1 MNNPFLTS
9 DTITY
14 YDEKINEEVVINILN
29 ISKYFKHIYCLCPLN
44 KLDFINMEIFM
55 NKTINKDILD
65 NTISKMVLYKT
76 NISILKNSI
85 HYGNIIYCDKEYI
98 NNANL
103 FGYELDDNVLILP
116 IYNISFLDLQK
127 YIDNINGQITFNNL
141 YDILI
146 INNYFG
152 DNIKSESAK
161 LKINGIINNLEES
174 KYWELSYNCLP
185 NITKLFDT
193 RKFNFSIIRNPTNN
207 ILIHKLE
214 HSPIKENYIDQ
225 IFNRKNYVDPSEI
238 INKKGYK
245 LYWKVWNSDY
255 SNDSINKLFDNLDD
269 TQKYFLFSNL
279 CVSKKYCH
287 LVINNEYIINMMT
300 PTIHKYINL
309 YNYLFGYAWVR
320 FYFEETINRFK
331 VKTTDMYIFDI
342 NTASKLPVFYFN
354 HDTPHKNPYCPILV
368 ANKSLN
374 AEFNVC
380 GINNNT
386 ENNIDNRI
394 CNLEEFKEKMNIF
407 ISNNKNIDLLSNI
420 NFKELKIA
428 ITGSIMTAC
437 AQYKH
442 PLTYVFNETT
452 PYDINTDIATKR
464 YFNEYYYDSD
474 IDVMVMSKTIFEFL
488 DITRQFHENIMLNC
502 CHYLNAE
509 PHHINYNLLRISYL
523 FVTSEFIKEYI
534 CTKTITYEVIIK
546 SLDLK
551 PIINIFVPFA
561 KKMHKLECQKKLEN
575 LSEKDKLGL
584 MNKYPEIFVFD
595 ENNLVIK
602 LKDSKGTTT
611 MINPPSSPAEY
622 SQEEIEMILNSN
634 NNLDEEKINITIPM
648 TDGLGYCDN
657 FKVKINS
664 PHLNHDFELFPIF
677 KDDFMCTVA
686 NFHMP
691 CVRAYYNGENVYM
704 TPSFIS
710 AHMTFMNI
718 DYKYF
723 AGSKD
728 PISIINKYRMRGFG
742 CWLNKTELE
751 TYIKYNYE
759 MPFWNNLFQINPLNK
774 KSYSKCFGKL
784 PITSRMF
791 QPRKI
796 NDVLIKT
803 TCVNYEKLLPI
814 GNYILYSSRTLTEHE
829 YNIKRF
835 NSNNPININY
845 INGDTGYIE
854 PLQRN
859 IINTMFDKINS
870 KSSNELVEP
879 IPQVVPQ
886 PINNIQVNQM
896 QFGWMATVETQGTL
910 QAQEAL
916 QVQVALEEAVNQAI
930 VQAQAAADAQ
940 VVAQVAQAQAAV
952 AIAQAA
958 AAAQIAQAAQ
968 AEAADAAQAAAADA
982 AQAAAADAA
991 QAAAADAAQAAAADA
1006 AQAAAAEADNE

>member
-44 KLDFINMEIFM
+44 KLDFINIEIFM
-55 NKTINKDILD
+55 KKTIDKDILD

-85 HYGNIIYCDKEYI
+85 HYGNILYCDKEYI
-98 NNANL
+98 NSANK
-103 FGYELDDNVLILP
+103 FGYELDDTVLILP

-152 DNIKSESAK
+152 DNIKSESSK

-193 RKFNFSIIRNPTNN
+193 RKFNFNIIRNPTNN
-207 ILIHKLE
+207 TLIHKLE

-255 SNDSINKLFDNLDD
+255 NNDCINKLFDTLDD
-269 TQKYFLFSNL
+269 TQRYFLFSNL

-309 YNYLFGYAWVR
+309 YNYLFGYAWLR

-354 HDTPHKNPYCPILV
+354 HDTPHKNPYFPILV
-368 ANKSLN
+368 ANKSLKP
-374 AEFNVC
+374 EFNVC
-380 GINNNT
+380 GINNNA

-394 CNLEEFKEKMNIF
+394 CNLEEFKQKMNIF
-407 ISNNKNIDLLSNI
+407 ISNNKNIDLLNNI

-437 AQYKH
+437 SQYKH
-442 PLTYVFNETT
+442 PLTHLFNNIIQH
-452 PYDINTDIATKR
+452 DIQNDIQNDITTKR

-474 IDVMVMSKTIFEFL
+474 IDVMVMSKTVFEFL
-488 DITRQFHENIMLNC
+488 DITKKFHESIMLNC
-502 CHYLNAE
+502 CQYLNAE
-509 PHHINYNLLRISYL
+509 PEQIHYNLLRTSYL
-523 FVTSEFIKEYI
+523 FVTSEFIKEHI
-534 CTKTITYEVIIK
+534 CTKTISYDVIIK

-575 LSEKDKLGL
+575 LSEKDRLGL
-584 MNKYPEIFVFD
+584 MNKYPELFVFD

-602 LKDSKGTTT
+602 LKDSKSNTT
-611 MINPPSSPAEY
+611 MINPPSSAAEY

-648 TDGLGYCDN
+648 TDGLGYSDN

-751 TYIKYNYE
+751 MYIKYNYE
-759 MPFWNNLFQINPLNK
+759 MPFWNNIFQINPLNK

-791 QPRKI
+791 QPRKV
-796 NDVLIKT
+796 NELLIKN
-803 TCVNYEKLLPI
+803 TCANYEKLLPV
-814 GNYILYSSRTLTEHE
+814 GEYSPMYTRTLTEQE

-835 NSNNPININY
+835 NSNHNINNINLQF

-859 IINTMFDKINS
+859 IINTMFDKLNS
-870 KSSNELVEP
+870 KASNELVEP
-879 IPQVVPQ
+879 IPVVVNQ
-886 PINNIQVNQM
+886 HINNLDNEELPMEWVISPEQIAAAQ
-896 QFGWMATVETQGTL
+896 
-910 QAQEAL
+910 QAA
-916 QVQVALEEAVNQAI
+916 EELAEEQIAAAQAD
-930 VQAQAAADAQ
+930 VLQAQAAAQVAIEAQ
-940 VVAQVAQAQAAV
+940 EAAQVAQA
-952 AIAQAA
+952 AIDT
-958 AAAQIAQAAQ
+958 II
-968 AEAADAAQAAAADA
+968 
-982 AQAAAADAA
+982 
-991 QAAAADAAQAAAADA
+991 
-1006 AQAAAAEADNE
+1006 NE

>member
-44 KLDFINMEIFM
+44 KLEFINMEIFM
-55 NKTINKDILD
+55 KKTINKDILD

-85 HYGNIIYCDKEYI
+85 HYGNILYCDKEYI

-174 KYWELSYNCLP
+174 KYWELTYNCLP

-193 RKFNFSIIRNPTNN
+193 RKFNFNIIRNPTNN
-207 ILIHKLE
+207 TLIYKLE

-255 SNDSINKLFDNLDD
+255 SNDCINKLFDTLDD
-269 TQKYFLFSNL
+269 TQRYFLFSNL

-309 YNYLFGYAWVR
+309 YNYLFGYAWLR

-368 ANKSLN
+368 ANKSLKP
-374 AEFNVC
+374 EFNVC
-380 GINNNT
+380 GINNNA

-407 ISNNKNIDLLSNI
+407 ISNNKNIDLLNNI

-442 PLTYVFNETT
+442 PLTHLFNNIIQHDIQNDN
-452 PYDINTDIATKR
+452 DINTKR

-488 DITRQFHENIMLNC
+488 DITKKFHESIMLNC
-502 CHYLNAE
+502 CQYLNAE
-509 PHHINYNLLRISYL
+509 PEHIHYNLLRTSYL
-523 FVTSEFIKEYI
+523 FVTSEFIKEHI
-534 CTKTITYEVIIK
+534 CTKTITYEVIVK

-584 MNKYPEIFVFD
+584 MNKYPELFVFD

-602 LKDSKGTTT
+602 LKDSKGNTT
-611 MINPPSSPAEY
+611 MINPPSSAAEY

-664 PHLNHDFELFPIF
+664 PYLNHDFELFPIF

-759 MPFWNNLFQINPLNK
+759 MPFWNNIFQINPLNK
-774 KSYSKCFGKL
+774 KSYDKCFGKL
-784 PITSRMF
+784 SLTSRMF

-796 NDVLIKT
+796 NDVLIKK
-803 TCVNYEKLLPI
+803 TCVNYEKLSPI
-814 GNYILYSSRTLTEHE
+814 VDYALYPSKTLTEHE

-835 NSNNPININY
+835 DSNNHINY
-845 INGDTGYIE
+845 INLQFINGDTGYIE

-859 IINTMFDKINS
+859 IINAMFDKINS
-870 KSSNELVEP
+870 KSFNQLIEP
-879 IPQVVPQ
+879 IPVVVNQ
-886 PINNIQVNQM
+886 NINNNWDNEELPLQLELPEAEFFIMPEQIAAAEQAVLAQL
-896 QFGWMATVETQGTL
+896 AT
-910 QAQEAL
+910 QAAE
-916 QVQVALEEAVNQAI
+916 VQSEIA
-930 VQAQAAADAQ
+930 QAQAAA
-940 VVAQVAQAQAAV
+940 QAAL
-952 AIAQAA
+952 
-958 AAAQIAQAAQ
+958 
-968 AEAADAAQAAAADA
+968 EAAETAVALAAE
-982 AQAAAADAA
+982 
-991 QAAAADAAQAAAADA
+991 
-1006 AQAAAAEADNE
+1006 AAAAEIEDLD